1 MTEGL
6 LPFLTIWEP
15 AEKIR
20 ADALSPV
27 ELTEQLLANFSLD
40 TQDKTSLPCISHP
53 TKGIIIIASEI

>member
-6 LPFLTIWEP
+6 LPFPTISEL

-40 TQDKTSLPCISHP
+40 TQEETCYPDFP
-53 TKGIIIIASEI
+53 TQQKELLS